1 MKNYIGDI
9 KSFTKEQ
16 FKSLKHLVRNLDIE
30 DIRNLTREQLVSL
43 FFYANKYWFI
53 YSFAITG
60 ICW

>member
-43 FFYANKYWFI
+43 FFYANKY
-53 YSFAITG
+53 
-60 ICW
+60 